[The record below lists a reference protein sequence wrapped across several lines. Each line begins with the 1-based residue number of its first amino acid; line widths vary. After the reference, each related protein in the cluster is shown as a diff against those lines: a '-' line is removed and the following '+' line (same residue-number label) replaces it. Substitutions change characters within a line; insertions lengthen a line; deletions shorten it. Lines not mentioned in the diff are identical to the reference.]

1 MEILQISALATLLLT
16 EFFKSSV
23 TEIGKKFIG
32 DLFEL
37 IKNKFNGQKGTEKML
52 TELQNSPNDKEKQ
65 ASVSKQIEQEMARD
79 KKFAS
84 LISEQVNKIIQN
96 RQTIFNNE
104 IGEVNNLIQ
113 INTLN
118 GDINL

>member
-23 TEIGKKFIG
+23 TEVGKKFVG
-32 DLFEL
+32 GLFEL
-37 IKNKFNGQKGTEKML
+37 IKKRFGGQKWAEKTL
-52 TELQNSPNDKEKQ
+52 TELQNSPSDEEKQ
-65 ASVSKQIEQEMARD
+65 ALLRKQIEQEMARD
-79 KKFAS
+79 EKFAS

-96 RQTIFNNE
+96 RQTIFVND
-104 IGEVNNLIQ
+104 IGKVNNLIQ
-113 INTLN
+113 INTFN